1 MGFSSSVRN
10 RIKKCA
16 IKNKKEMTPKELFG
30 AQETKTY
37 IANVVRSMTGRNLRV
52 TVEDD
57 PTVCDMVG
65 CTNNT
70 TMYINPFSDI
80 VTSMGGLEAQ
90 FVTCM
95 GIVFHEIA
103 HCVYLD
109 FDEEKRACEFLK
121 QGMLYGDEPYG
132 LTLKEQATLE
142 ELKTVLADEAARPIF
157 VYIYHQ
163 LANIISDR
171 HDEDCLIYDYRSFVG
186 EPIYLARNSLLT
198 SCIPFEEG
206 LKTVENGDL
215 PKISFLFNNLLQM
228 TRFDKVFS
236 HDYDSVEKT
245 EYWKFLEQ
253 VREHAAI
260 ACATD
265 DVMRK
270 CTEITYIMMGMLPY
284 IKEQIQENQQQE
296 QADSQQSQ
304 QDSQQ
309 NSSSSQS
316 NSSSSQQSGSSNQQS
331 SSGSQQGS
339 TSSSGSQSGQN
350 RVPQMSSQDIEKI
363 LNQLAQG
370 ASQGNAP
377 QAPQMDRSS
386 QKAQAMRNAERDG
399 SKEQHS
405 ERQANGNNSAAKDA
419 LERLT
424 EAVANRQAENE
435 VSKENLH
442 QDSVVLNLAS
452 QTSPHANYGSN
463 VVLPRAVT
471 QDDIDTYNF
480 MMKDL
485 AAYSKRLQRQML
497 DILKDLREG
506 TVSKHRAFGRRFD
519 ARDAYRPDQKY
530 FMSKK
535 NPTEIPDMSIFVL
548 IDHSGSMNGERM
560 EAAQKAAMLLYD
572 FATNIDIPVAVAGHN
587 DRGSVFFKLY
597 TGFEKASR
605 TEKYRLAQMEPGGRN
620 RDGMAINMAS
630 AMLEKRQEEIRMLII
645 ISDGQPNSR
654 DYSGEEA
661 ARDIQD
667 IIGKLRRKNIEVL
680 AAGIGED
687 RERVKEIYGND
698 NYIDISDLSALPKT
712 LTNIVRKK
720 VYAAM

>member
-16 IKNKKEMTPKELFG
+16 IKNKKEMTPKDLFG

-70 TMYINPFSDI
+70 SMYINPFSDI

-109 FDEEKRACEFLK
+109 FDEEKRACEFLEK
-121 QGMLYGDEPYG
+121 GMLYGDEPYG

-206 LKTVENGDL
+206 LKMVENGDL

-253 VREHAAI
+253 IREHAAI

-270 CTEITYIMMGMLPY
+270 CTEITYIIMGMLPY

-304 QDSQQ
+304 Q
-309 NSSSSQS
+309 NS
-316 NSSSSQQSGSSNQQS
+316 QQS
-331 SSGSQQGS
+331 SSGSQQSS

-350 RVPQMSSQDIEKI
+350 GMPQMSSQDIEKI

-370 ASQGNAP
+370 ASQGSAP
-377 QAPQMDRSS
+377 QTPQMNCSS
-386 QKAQAMRNAERDG
+386 QKAQNMRNAERDG
-399 SKEQHS
+399 SKEQRS
-405 ERQANGNNSAAKDA
+405 ERQASGNDSAAKDA
-419 LERLT
+419 LERL
-424 EAVANRQAENE
+424 AGAIANRQAENE
-435 VSKENLH
+435 VSQENLH

-452 QTSPHANYGSN
+452 QTSSHANYGSQ
-463 VVLPRAVT
+463 VVLPHAVT

-506 TVSKHRAFGRRFD
+506 TVSKHRAFGRKFD

-605 TEKYRLAQMEPGGRN
+605 TEKYRLAQMEPSGRN

-654 DYSGEEA
+654 AYSGEEA

-698 NYIDISDLSALPKT
+698 NYIDISDLSALPKI
-712 LTNIVRKK
+712 LTNVVRKK